1 MAPRPQEGDG
11 TTRDGTLVGLGLPL
25 IHSWLLFSELT
36 NSSYRIWL
44 LFTSMASK
52 ALGVTHSRHMP
63 PRAFDDMSFARCSR
77 LCLWSLISQALGIY
91 NLLNP
96 PFPSTLHLQRAP
108 KPCPTLQKDPGPIIL
123 MFHRSHIHYI
133 SGRGRVSLE
142 LLSTQCYT
150 VGQPTSA
157 T

>member
-1 MAPRPQEGDG
+1 MAPRPQEGDE
-11 TTRDGTLVGLGLPL
+11 TTHDETLVGLGLPL

-63 PRAFDDMSFARCSR
+63 PRAFDDMSFAQCIR
-77 LCLWSLISQALGIY
+77 LRLWSLISQASGICS
-91 NLLNP
+91 LLNP
-96 PFPSTLHLQRAP
+96 PFPPTLHLQRAP
-108 KPCPTLQKDPGPIIL
+108 KPRPTLWKDPGPIIPTL
-123 MFHRSHIHYI
+123 RRSHIHYI
-133 SGRGRVSLE
+133 SGRRRVSLE
-142 LLSTQCYT
+142 LLSAQCYT

-157 T
+157 A